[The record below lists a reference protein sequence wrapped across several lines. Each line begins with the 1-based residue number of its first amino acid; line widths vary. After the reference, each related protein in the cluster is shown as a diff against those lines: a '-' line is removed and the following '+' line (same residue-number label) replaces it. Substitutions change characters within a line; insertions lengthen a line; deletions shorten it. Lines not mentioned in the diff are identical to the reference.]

1 MNLLISRFQN
11 WHTKPSK
18 KSHGQI
24 IYLWIEK
31 KNIRDLRNNESNMI
45 ERSRENQA
53 LHENA
58 ENVFNK
64 LLLRI
69 KEKSIYKI
77 FCSMAKKYF
86 HNKLLTRIMYLWIIV
101 MYHLHVTFYLYLV
114 CVLLYIM
121 WITPE
126 AGSCSYFVL
135 LLPKGRNMSVDL
147 NLYVFFWF

>member
-1 MNLLISRFQN
+1 MVKLFIFE
-11 WHTKPSK
+11 SK
-18 KSHGQI
+18 
-24 IYLWIEK
+24 K

-77 FCSMAKKYF
+77 ICSMAKKYF
-86 HNKLLTRIMYLWIIV
+86 HNKLLTRIMYL
-101 MYHLHVTFYLYLV
+101 
-114 CVLLYIM
+114 
-121 WITPE
+121 
-126 AGSCSYFVL
+126 
-135 LLPKGRNMSVDL
+135 
-147 NLYVFFWF
+147 